1 MAFKKM
7 GPFVKWAGG
16 KKQLL
21 EKLYLRTPNT
31 YGTYYEPFIGGG
43 APLFNL
49 RPEQAVINDVNEQLI
64 NIYLQLKQD
73 PRAVIR
79 AITKIDESGPCDKDY
94 YLAVRDRY
102 NEKIMARELDAEC
115 AALMIWINKHCFNG
129 LYRVN
134 SKGLFNVP
142 YNNKQTGKSM
152 DEANLMS
159 IGYYLQNADIQI
171 LCTDFEEACQG
182 VQPGDF
188 VYFDSPYIPVSATA
202 GFTDYTKDGFSLEDH
217 RRLAELYRRLANNGV
232 KVMLSNHNVDLVYE
246 LYDGFKI
253 EPIDVRRN
261 INSDA
266 TKRVGKEVIV
276 TNYEV

>member
-16 KKQLL
+16 KNQLL
-21 EKLYLRTPNT
+21 DKLHNRVPNS

-43 APLFNL
+43 ALLLNE
-49 RPEQAVINDVNEQLI
+49 RPKKAIISDVNEQLI
-64 NIYLQLKQD
+64 NIYLQLKAD

-79 AITKIDESGPCDKDY
+79 EVKRLDEGICDKDY
-94 YLAVRDRY
+94 YLVTREAY
-102 NEKIMARELDAEC
+102 NKKIQAHELDAEC

-134 SKGLFNVP
+134 GKGLFNVP
-142 YNNKQTGKSM
+142 YNNKQTGNSI

-159 IGYYLQNADIQI
+159 IGYFLENSNVDI
-171 LCTDFEEACQG
+171 LCQDFEITCDSAQA
-182 VQPGDF
+182 GDF
-188 VYFDSPYIPVSATA
+188 VYFDSPYIPVSETA
-202 GFTDYTKDGFSLEDH
+202 NFTDYTKDGFTYEDH
-217 RRLAELYRRLANNGV
+217 VRLAELYKRLADRGV
-232 KVMLSNHNVDLVYE
+232 KVMLSNHDVPLVYE

-253 EPIDVRRN
+253 ENVDVRRN

-266 TKRVGKEVIV
+266 KKRVGKEVII

>member
-16 KKQLL
+16 KNQLL
-21 EKLYLRTPNT
+21 DKLHNRVPNS

-43 APLFNL
+43 ALLLNE
-49 RPEQAVINDVNEQLI
+49 RPKKAIISDVNEQLI
-64 NIYLQLKQD
+64 NTYLQLKAD

-79 AITKIDESGPCDKDY
+79 AVKRLDEGICDKDY
-94 YLAVRDRY
+94 YLVTREAY
-102 NEKIMARELDAEC
+102 NKKIQAHELDAEC

-134 SKGLFNVP
+134 GKGLFNVP
-142 YNNKQTGKSM
+142 YNNKQTGNSI

-159 IGYYLQNADIQI
+159 IGYFLENSNVDI
-171 LCTDFEEACQG
+171 LCQDFEITCDSAQA
-182 VQPGDF
+182 GDF
-188 VYFDSPYIPVSATA
+188 VYFDSPYIPVSETA
-202 GFTDYTKDGFSLEDH
+202 NFTDYTKDGFTYEDH
-217 RRLAELYRRLANNGV
+217 VRLAELYKRLADRGV
-232 KVMLSNHNVDLVYE
+232 KVMLSNHDVPLVYE

-253 EPIDVRRN
+253 ENVDVRRS

-266 TKRVGKEVIV
+266 KKRVGKEVII

>member
-16 KKQLL
+16 KNQLL
-21 EKLYLRTPNT
+21 DKLHNRVPNS

-43 APLFNL
+43 ALLLNE
-49 RPEQAVINDVNEQLI
+49 RPKKAIISDVNEQLI
-64 NIYLQLKQD
+64 NIYLQLKAD

-79 AITKIDESGPCDKDY
+79 EVKRLDEGICDKDY
-94 YLAVRDRY
+94 YLVTREAY
-102 NEKIMARELDAEC
+102 NKKIQAHELDAEC

-134 SKGLFNVP
+134 GKGLFNVP
-142 YNNKQTGKSM
+142 YNNKQTGNSI

-159 IGYYLQNADIQI
+159 IGYFLKNSNVDI
-171 LCTDFEEACQG
+171 LCQDFEITCDSAQA
-182 VQPGDF
+182 GDF
-188 VYFDSPYIPVSATA
+188 VYFDSPYIPVSETA
-202 GFTDYTKDGFSLEDH
+202 NFTDYTKDGFTYEDH
-217 RRLAELYRRLANNGV
+217 VRLAELYKRLADRGV
-232 KVMLSNHNVDLVYE
+232 KVMLSNHDVPLVYE

-253 EPIDVRRN
+253 ENVDVRRS

-266 TKRVGKEVIV
+266 KKRVGKEVII